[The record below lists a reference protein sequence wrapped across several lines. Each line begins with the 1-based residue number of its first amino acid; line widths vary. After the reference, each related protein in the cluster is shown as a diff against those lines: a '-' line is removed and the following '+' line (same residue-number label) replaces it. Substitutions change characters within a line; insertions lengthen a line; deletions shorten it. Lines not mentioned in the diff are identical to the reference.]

1 MAPKILSSHNFYM
14 WEDDV
19 VYNPP
24 DVVDIANP
32 VNVINNLPELADIL
46 GVPVN
51 FTPNLDLYKFFDDL
65 DNFFGVADVSDDE
78 DVPEV
83 EDNPPNIYDDQ
94 LRTMTQRQDITI
106 NQLNVMTKA
115 ERNEIWQEIQQYLSE
130 QPDICFDIDSFE
142 RYIVANYEPERDDE
156 DYYSFDG
163 ETITYALGESVS
175 PYFRHTYEFNDIADT
190 ITHEYK
196 FISTILNSAF
206 RNQFNLDFFYE

>member
-1 MAPKILSSHNFYM
+1 MAPENMSKFVSLYIHQ
-14 WEDDV
+14 ET
-19 VYNPP
+19 
-24 DVVDIANP
+24 
-32 VNVINNLPELADIL
+32 VINNFVDDWDATDVIDI
-46 GVPVN
+46 VN
-51 FTPNLDLYKFFDDL
+51 AFDNLED
-65 DNFFGVADVSDDE
+65 GS

-83 EDNPPNIYDDQ
+83 KENVYDAK
-94 LRTMTQRQDITI
+94 LREMTQRQDITI
-106 NQLNVMTKA
+106 NQLEYMTKA
-115 ERNEIWQEIQQYLSE
+115 ERNEIWQEIQQYLVE
-130 QPDICFDIDSFE
+130 RTDICFDIDSFE